1 MAWQRK
7 TPFGYMV
14 RDGETVPC
22 PAEADAVQDIFT
34 RYLAGASYNEITER
48 MSSGNIPYHQHTRQ
62 WNKHMVKRILEN
74 GKYLGTDVYPRLV
87 SDEDFLAVQLQR
99 EDKTNCIPCLVS
111 LAPVKEKAVCA
122 VCGKKIRRDTKANG
136 RPRWVCSNAD
146 CGAVVY
152 IDDGTLHKQ
161 VTKALLRLADAPDL
175 LMPPPTPEAAP
186 STDALRIQNE
196 LNVCFNRSDINHDYM
211 KTLIFAAAAEQ
222 YAVLPDLTPAHDM
235 ELLRERL
242 EAASASDD
250 DLRELLAKA
259 VKTIR
264 IGGQDYIELELT
276 NGTMIGRSWPHD
288 HNDSTGSPAAGYVY
302 SS

>member
-34 RYLAGASYNEITER
+34 RYLAGATYNEIAER
-48 MSSGNIPYHQHTRQ
+48 MSRGNTPYHQHTSQ
-62 WNKHMVKRILEN
+62 WNKHMIKRILEN
-74 GKYLGTDVYPRLV
+74 GKYLGTDIYSRII
-87 SDEDFLAVQLQR
+87 SDDEFLAVQLQKKDR
-99 EDKTNCIPCLVS
+99 TDFAPCPAGLK
-111 LAPVKEKAVCA
+111 PIREKAVCA
-122 VCGKKIRRDTKANG
+122 VCGGGIKRDTKSHG
-136 RPRWVCSNAD
+136 QSRWVCPD
-146 CGAVVY
+146 CGAIVRISDETVQR
-152 IDDGTLHKQ
+152 LVSQ
-161 VTKALLRLADAPDL
+161 QLRRLADAPDL
-175 LMPPPTPEAAP
+175 LMPPPTPEAAS

-196 LNVCFNRSDINHDYM
+196 LNVCFNRQDINPDYM

-222 YAVLPDLTPAHDM
+222 YAVLPDFTPAHDM
-235 ELLRERL
+235 EVLRERL

-259 VKTIR
+259 VKAVR

-276 NGTMIGRSWPHD
+276 NGTIIGKEL
-288 HNDSTGSPAAGYVY
+288 TT
-302 SS
+302 